1 LARLGDVNSPHSIG
15 TIRPSKQFLLDL
27 PQESL
32 LAVLP
37 HLVDADA
44 IYSRRPAVGLH
55 SSPGFLQDIEST
67 NLVVQ

>member
-15 TIRPSKQFLLDL
+15 AIRLGEQFLLDL
-27 PQESL
+27 PQEL
-32 LAVLP
+32 FLAVLP
-37 HLVDADA
+37 YLVDADA
-44 IYSRRPAVGLH
+44 IHSRRPAIGLH